1 MSSKLLIIVST
12 KKPSW
17 KNERKQFDLSF
28 WRIVKFYPWVFYYI
42 FISNHKCIHS
52 FLCCH
57 HFDIELKTFDS
68 NKFEFKHCV
77 PYFNFL
83 SFAVI
88 KDVFDLNVKVSL
100 WRIFKMFR
108 QMSNVW
114 NINIVKSLTFCHLTL
129 TLVQIYLE
137 CVQAEALKEVVQ
149 ERNKLLQPNFRI
161 LSM

>member
-1 MSSKLLIIVST
+1 MVVFCIDLMIVFTIISQKNDTQFLNLNLSSKLLIIVST
-12 KKPSW
+12 KKPGR

-28 WRIVKFYPWVFYYI
+28 LRIVKFYPWVFYYI

-83 SFAVI
+83 SFGVI
-88 KDVFDLNVKVSL
+88 QDAFHLDVNVL
-100 WRIFKMFR
+100 
-108 QMSNVW
+108 
-114 NINIVKSLTFCHLTL
+114 
-129 TLVQIYLE
+129 
-137 CVQAEALKEVVQ
+137 
-149 ERNKLLQPNFRI
+149 
-161 LSM
+161 

>member
-1 MSSKLLIIVST
+1 M
-12 KKPSW
+12 
-17 KNERKQFDLSF
+17 
-28 WRIVKFYPWVFYYI
+28 KFYPWVFYYI

-100 WRIFKMFR
+100 
-108 QMSNVW
+108 
-114 NINIVKSLTFCHLTL
+114 
-129 TLVQIYLE
+129 
-137 CVQAEALKEVVQ
+137 
-149 ERNKLLQPNFRI
+149 
-161 LSM
+161 